1 MKGLFLDNF
10 YKTVGSIK
18 LFAFLVLAVGIAV
31 LVTGNSTTLEL
42 FVYIAITALSVNGV
56 TGMRKDADVKWNKLE
71 LTLPVRRSDI
81 IKSKYISYLFWV
93 LIGIVTASIFTALA
107 VVIHGNV
114 FFVYG
119 FRDLSS
125 LFTLGTAI
133 ALLVGALF
141 YPLAYLFGVDK
152 SETLLVVSVIGSI
165 GLAIFFIWI
174 VNLDGMLSYYTR
186 LSIFGFIAILIF
198 FISYIITNIIFSR
211 KEF

>member
-18 LFAFLVLAVGIAV
+18 LFAFLVLGVGIAV
-31 LVTGNSTTLEL
+31 LVTGNATTLEL

-56 TGMRKDADVKWNKLE
+56 TGMRKDADVKWSKLE

-107 VVIHGNV
+107 VAIHGNV

-119 FRDLSS
+119 FRDVSS

-133 ALLVGALF
+133 ALMAGALF

-174 VNLDGMLSYYTR
+174 VNLNEILGYYTR
-186 LSIFGFIAILIF
+186 LGIFGFIAVLIF
-198 FISYIITNIIFSR
+198 FLSSIITTIIYHR

>member
-10 YKTVGSIK
+10 YKTIGSIK
-18 LFAFLVLAVGIAV
+18 LFAFLVLAVGIAA
-31 LVTGNSTTLEL
+31 LVTGNATILEL
-42 FVYIAITALSVNGV
+42 FIYIAITALSVNGV
-56 TGMRKDADVKWNKLE
+56 TGMRKDADVKWSKLE
-71 LTLPVRRSDI
+71 LTLPVKRSDI

-133 ALLVGALF
+133 ALMAGALF
-141 YPLAYLFGVDK
+141 YPMAYLFGVDK

-165 GLAIFFIWI
+165 GFAIFFIWI
-174 VNLDGMLSYYTR
+174 VNLDEMLGYYTR
-186 LSIFGFIAILIF
+186 LSIFAFIAILIF
-198 FISYIITNIIFSR
+198 LISYIITNIIYRR